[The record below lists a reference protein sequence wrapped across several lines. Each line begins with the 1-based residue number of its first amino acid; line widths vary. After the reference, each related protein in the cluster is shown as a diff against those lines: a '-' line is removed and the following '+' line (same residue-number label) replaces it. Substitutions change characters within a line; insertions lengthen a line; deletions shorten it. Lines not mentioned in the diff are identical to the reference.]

1 MTSALTFGS
10 GDVADRR
17 ARGRLAAG
25 AVAALFLVAT
35 ASLGASV
42 PPRRLPPVG
51 TTSSTVDAPRW
62 RTVWED
68 RFDGPTVDRR
78 RWDVEHSTFGD
89 GNHELQCYT
98 PGNVRTGPGG
108 LVLEARRVAATCPS
122 GSTRAFSSGML
133 RSRAAW
139 AYGAFEARVRVPR
152 GAGFL
157 PAVWLLPQRYAYGRD
172 GRSGELD
179 VMEVVT
185 DDPSEVRV
193 TAHWSHAGA
202 CGWGCRRYGRAA
214 VVPGADA
221 STAFHDYRLEWE
233 PGRLTWFVDG
243 DPVYELGEGAQR
255 WASGAERP
263 VPGSATYPAPFDAQN
278 PMYLL
283 VNLAV
288 GGDTPGAPTAAT
300 PFPARMEVAWVRVQ
314 QRA

>member
-10 GDVADRR
+10 ADVADRR

-25 AVAALFLVAT
+25 VAAAVLVVAV
-35 ASLGASV
+35 ASLGA
-42 PPRRLPPVG
+42 PGPARTLPPVG
-51 TTSSTVDAPRW
+51 TTSSTTDAPRW

-68 RFDGPTVDRR
+68 RFDGPRVDPT
-78 RWDVEHSTFGD
+78 RWTVEHSTFGD
-89 GNHELQCYT
+89 GNHELQCST
-98 PGNVRTGPGG
+98 PSNATTGPRG
-108 LVLEARRVAATCPS
+108 LTLEARRETTTCPS
-122 GSTRAFSSGML
+122 GSTRAYSSGML

-157 PAVWLLPQRYAYGRD
+157 PAVWLLPTRYPYGRD

-185 DDPSEVRV
+185 SDPAEVRV

-221 STAFHDYRLEWE
+221 AAAFHDYRLEWE

-243 DPVYELGEGAQR
+243 DPVYELGDRSQR
-255 WASGAERP
+255 WSSGAERP
-263 VPGSATYPAPFDAQN
+263 VAGSAQYPAPFDGRN

-288 GGDTPGAPTAAT
+288 GGDTPGPPSATT

-314 QRA
+314 QRR